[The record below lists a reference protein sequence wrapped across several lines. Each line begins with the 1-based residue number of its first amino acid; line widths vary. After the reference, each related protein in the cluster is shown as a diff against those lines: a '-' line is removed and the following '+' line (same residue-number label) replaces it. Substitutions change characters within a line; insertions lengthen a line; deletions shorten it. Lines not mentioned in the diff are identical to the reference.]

1 MHVTVLVAMML
12 VRMNLSFEYVR
23 KEYYFHPTN
32 LSFGEK
38 NTIHVYLGKS
48 KMRGGKKNQN
58 IAHVCFISTGSIG
71 KSVLSVCCH

>member
-48 KMRGGKKNQN
+48 KMRGGKKTK
-58 IAHVCFISTGSIG
+58 I
-71 KSVLSVCCH
+71 